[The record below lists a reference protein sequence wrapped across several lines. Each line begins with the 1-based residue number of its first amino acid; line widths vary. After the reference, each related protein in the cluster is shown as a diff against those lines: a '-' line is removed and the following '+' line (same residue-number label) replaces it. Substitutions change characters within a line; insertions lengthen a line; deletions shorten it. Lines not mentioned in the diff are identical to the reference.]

1 MVTRRRFLQGL
12 TATLAWGLAVG
23 CAPPRQEEDDMGTIH
38 TVRGAIRPAELG
50 LTLAHEHIL
59 VDFGG
64 ADVTGPHR
72 WDADAVIAKMQP
84 YLDEL
89 VALGVQAFV
98 DATPAYLGRDVGILR
113 RLSIATGLHILTN
126 TGWYKPPYLPP
137 RAFDLSA
144 EEIAAEWIAEYEDGI
159 PDPSSDGDP
168 VRPGFIKIAVNPG
181 PLDPTQRKIVQAAAL
196 THLATGLTVASHT
209 GEAQAALES
218 LAAAEA
224 LGMDLSRYIVVHADQ
239 IRSLDALAEIAEFG
253 AWIEYD
259 AIGTRDIEEHI
270 ELLQRSL
277 DRGWIDQILLSQD
290 AGWYAVGEPN
300 GGTVRPFTTILTAF
314 RHRLAQAGVDDA
326 TWSRLMVANPAR
338 AYATAGPVA
347 LDR

>member
-12 TATLAWGLAVG
+12 TASLAWGLAVG
-23 CAPPRQEEDDMGTIH
+23 CASPQQEDDMGTIH
-38 TVRGAIRPAELG
+38 TVRGPIGPAELG
-50 LTLAHEHIL
+50 LTLAHEHIM

-64 ADVTGPHR
+64 AEVTGPHR
-72 WDADAVIAKMQP
+72 WEADAVIAKMQP
-84 YLDEL
+84 YLEEL

-113 RLSIATGLHILTN
+113 RLSVATGLHIVTN

-137 RAFDLSA
+137 RAFELSA
-144 EEIAAEWIAEYEDGI
+144 DEIAAEWIAEFEDGI
-159 PDPSSDGDP
+159 PVPEGDGDP
-168 VRPGFIKIAVNPG
+168 VRPGFVKIAVNPG
-181 PLDPTQRKIVQAAAL
+181 PLDPTQIKIVQAAAR

-209 GEAQAALES
+209 GEARAALES
-218 LAAAEA
+218 LDAAEA

-239 IRSLDALAEIAEFG
+239 IRSLDDLAEIAQRG

-259 AIGTRDIEEHI
+259 AIGTRDLGEHI

-290 AGWYAVGEPN
+290 AGWYAVGEPD
-300 GGTVRPFTTILTAF
+300 GGTVRPYTAIVTAF
-314 RHRLAQAGVDDA
+314 RDGLAQAGVDDA
-326 TWSRLMVANPAR
+326 TWDRLMRANPAR
-338 AYATAGPVA
+338 AYAAGGGTA
-347 LDR
+347 

>member
-1 MVTRRRFLQGL
+1 MVTRRQFLQGAL
-12 TATLAWGLAVG
+12 AALAWGLAGG
-23 CAPPRQEEDDMGTIH
+23 CASPQKQEDDMGTIY
-38 TVRGAIRPAELG
+38 TVRGPIRSDELG

-72 WDADAVIAKMQP
+72 WDADAVVAKMQP
-84 YLDEL
+84 YLEEL
-89 VALGVQAFV
+89 VALGVRAFV
-98 DATPAYLGRDVGILR
+98 DATPAYLGRDVGVLR

-144 EEIAAEWIAEYEDGI
+144 EEIATEWIAEYEDGI
-159 PDPSSDGDP
+159 DGTD

-181 PLDPTQRKIVQAAAL
+181 TLDPTQRKIVQAAAY
-196 THLATGLTVASHT
+196 THLATGLIVASHT
-209 GEAQAALES
+209 GEAQAAQES
-218 LAAAEA
+218 LDAAEA
-224 LGMDLSRYIVVHADQ
+224 AGMDLSRYIVVHADQ
-239 IRSLDALAEIAEFG
+239 IPSLDDLAEIVQRG

-259 AIGTRDIEEHI
+259 AIGTRNVEEHI

-290 AGWYAVGEPN
+290 AGWYAVEKPD
-300 GGTVRPFTTILTAF
+300 GGNVRPYTTILTAF
-314 RHRLAQAGVDDA
+314 RERLVQAGVDGV
-326 TWSRLMVANPAR
+326 TWSWLMEANPAR
-338 AYATAGPVA
+338 AYATMQ
-347 LDR
+347 R